1 MLTEDQ
7 KQMFKEELND
17 RFLKTRGVISEELLS
32 SDEQQYIDLAGEVHD
47 LGEASLADLL
57 VDLQL
62 ASIHR
67 HVQEIR
73 DIDAALLR
81 IASGEYG
88 RCTDC
93 SVSIQLE
100 RLKAYPTAKRC
111 RTCQV
116 VFEKTHVQDTGSTL

>member
-7 KQMFKEELND
+7 KHMFKEELND
-17 RFLKTRGVISEELLS
+17 RFLKTREVISQELLS

-73 DIDAALLR
+73 DIDAALMR
-81 IASGEYG
+81 IAGGDYG
-88 RCTDC
+88 YCTDC
-93 SVSIQLE
+93 RASIKFE
-100 RLKAYPTAKRC
+100 RLQAYPTAKRC
-111 RTCQV
+111 RPCQV
-116 VFEKTHVQDTGSTL
+116 VFEKMHVQQTGSTL

>member
-7 KQMFKEELND
+7 KQTFREELND
-17 RFLKTRGVISEELLS
+17 RFLKTREVISQELLA

-81 IASGEYG
+81 IASSEYG
-88 RCTDC
+88 LCTDC
-93 SVSIQLE
+93 RVSISID

-111 RTCQV
+111 RPCQV
-116 VFEKTHVQDTGSTL
+116 VFEKMHMQETGSTL

>member
-1 MLTEDQ
+1 MLTEHQ
-7 KQMFKEELND
+7 KQIFKEQLND
-17 RFLKTRGVISEELLS
+17 RFLQLREEISHELLS

-47 LGEASLADLL
+47 LGEESLADLL

-81 IASGEYG
+81 IASGEFG

-93 SVSIQLE
+93 GTSINPE
-100 RLKAYPTAKRC
+100 RLKAYLTAKRC
-111 RTCQV
+111 RPCQV
-116 VFEKTHVQDTGSTL
+116 NFERTHVQDIGSSL

>member
-1 MLTEDQ
+1 MLTENQ
-7 KQMFKEELND
+7 KQIFKEELNS
-17 RFLKTRGVISEELLS
+17 RFLSLRGEISHELLR

-81 IASGEYG
+81 IASGAYG
-88 RCTDC
+88 RCSDC
-93 SVSIQLE
+93 EISIKLE
-100 RLKAYPTAKRC
+100 RLQAYPTAKRC
-111 RTCQV
+111 RPCQV
-116 VFEKTHVQDTGSTL
+116 VFEKTHVQERGSSL

>member
-1 MLTEDQ
+1 MLTEYQ
-7 KQMFKEELND
+7 IQIFKKELND
-17 RFLKTRGVISEELLS
+17 RFLQLREEISHELLT
-32 SDEQQYIDLAGEVHD
+32 SDKQQYIDLAGEVHD

-81 IASGEYG
+81 IASGEFG

-93 SVSIQLE
+93 GISIKLE
-100 RLKAYPTAKRC
+100 RLKAYLTAKRC
-111 RTCQV
+111 RPCQV
-116 VFEKTHVQDTGSTL
+116 KFEKTHVQEMGSSL

>member
-1 MLTEDQ
+1 MLSENQ
-7 KQMFKEELND
+7 KQTFKEELND
-17 RFLKTRGVISEELLS
+17 RFLELREEISQELLS

-47 LGEASLADLL
+47 LGEESLADLL

-62 ASIHR
+62 ANIHR

-81 IASGEYG
+81 IASGAFG

-93 SVSIQLE
+93 GISIDPE
-100 RLKAYPTAKRC
+100 RLKAYVTAKRC
-111 RTCQV
+111 RPCQV
-116 VFEKTHVQDTGSTL
+116 NFEKTHMQEIGSTL